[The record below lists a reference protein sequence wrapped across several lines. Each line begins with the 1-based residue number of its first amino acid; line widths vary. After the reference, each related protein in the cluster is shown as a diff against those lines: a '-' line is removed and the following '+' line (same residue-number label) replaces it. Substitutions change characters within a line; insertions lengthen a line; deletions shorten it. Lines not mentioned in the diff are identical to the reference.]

1 MYIKSACYL
10 FVLLLITIFGIVRY
24 KKLAIPFMLLT
35 AIIGITVI
43 LESISRVFAVVYHD
57 SRPIYHIT
65 SFAEL
70 NFYFL
75 IFYFLFNQKIIKK
88 VVIFLIIFFN
98 LFSIVNSFFLQPY
111 QNTFPSN
118 VLLPVQICYA
128 ILSLLMFRQML
139 SNALEINITKQGI
152 FWYNSAMLFI
162 STSLFFYLGLNNY
175 YVKHHLNMD
184 ILQILGYGINYI
196 FYLML
201 GYSIYL
207 NSKENT

>member
-1 MYIKSACYL
+1 
-10 FVLLLITIFGIVRY
+10 
-24 KKLAIPFMLLT
+24 
-35 AIIGITVI
+35 
-43 LESISRVFAVVYHD
+43 
-57 SRPIYHIT
+57 
-65 SFAEL
+65 
-70 NFYFL
+70 
-75 IFYFLFNQKIIKK
+75 
-88 VVIFLIIFFN
+88 
-98 LFSIVNSFFLQPY
+98 
-111 QNTFPSN
+111 
-118 VLLPVQICYA
+118 
-128 ILSLLMFRQML
+128 ML